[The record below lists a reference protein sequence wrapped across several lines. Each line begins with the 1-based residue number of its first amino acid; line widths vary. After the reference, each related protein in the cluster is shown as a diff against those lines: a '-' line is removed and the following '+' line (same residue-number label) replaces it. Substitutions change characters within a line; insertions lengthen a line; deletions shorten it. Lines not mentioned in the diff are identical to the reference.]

1 MKGFI
6 RSKLPQTLATFVII
20 AIAIVVPLSGNSI
33 RLHAAPASSQAS
45 WNIVPSPNSGTYNS
59 HFESVATVSSND
71 IWAVGSDAGNGGYY
85 RNLTE
90 HWDGSNWTVKS
101 SPNIGSSN
109 NQLHGVAAVS
119 VNNVWAVGSYS
130 SSITDPHT

>member
-1 MKGFI
+1 MKGRI
-6 RSKLPQTLATFVII
+6 RSKLVLALATLVMLMG
-20 AIAIVVPLSGNSI
+20 AIAIPLAGSI
-33 RLHAAPASSQAS
+33 THSHAAPASSQAS

-109 NQLHGVAAVS
+109 NQLHGVAAV
-119 VNNVWAVGSYS
+119 
-130 SSITDPHT
+130 